1 MKILGIDASLS
12 STGWCIINEDE
23 EVLLYGKI
31 CTKAKYS
38 EFERIYTIAIGI
50 KKIIEENSI
59 NLVVCEDQYVNF
71 NPKTALT
78 LSRLLGAIIYV
89 CEELK
94 VQIELISPTSAR
106 RILLGKGNSTKKDVA
121 FFINENYINLGEYS
135 DKQTKTQEKNSDIF
149 DALCVSLAWLKKYI
163 LDRKYNK

>member
-1 MKILGIDASLS
+1 M
-12 STGWCIINEDE
+12 
-23 EVLLYGKI
+23 
-31 CTKAKYS
+31 
-38 EFERIYTIAIGI
+38 YTIASEV

-59 NLVVCEDQYVNF
+59 NLVICEDQYVNF

-78 LSRLLGAIIYV
+78 LSRLLGTIIYV
-89 CEELK
+89 CEDLK
-94 VQIELISPTSAR
+94 IRVELISPTSAR

-121 FFINENYINLGEYS
+121 IFINENYINLGEYS

-149 DALCVSLAWLKKYI
+149 DALCVNLAWLKKYI